1 VTGSTG
7 TLAVEAR
14 ATRHIVGRVVR
25 GSGLKDALGKLVSE
39 YDLRSAWVSA
49 IGAFEWIELTEYN
62 QVDRCY
68 EDAHR
73 FERCE
78 LMSMQGN
85 LSERD
90 GEPFW
95 HLHATVSLRENGRD
109 VTYGGHVVDGSVFA
123 LELRI
128 DCFDELALKRAND
141 EETGLQLWTDVEAP
155 AGEEEAVLGPEV
167 APEGASAGVTW
178 AMAAQV
184 SARAQPATREEYK
197 PEKGDWIE
205 HAKFGLCKIEGLSGD
220 GVCIIKLP
228 DARRKKIKIDAL
240 QVLAPRVDDGRR
252 VFPVRAKSK
261 G

>member
-1 VTGSTG
+1 
-7 TLAVEAR
+7 LR
-14 ATRHIVGRVVR
+14 
-25 GSGLKDALGKLVSE
+25 DALRSLVDE
-39 YDLRSAWVSA
+39 HRLRTAWVSA

-62 QVDRCY
+62 QTDRRY
-68 EDAHR
+68 EEAHR

-78 LMSMQGN
+78 LLSMQGN

-95 HLHATVSLRENGRD
+95 HLHATVSLREDGRD

-128 DCFDELALKRAND
+128 DCFDELELKRAHD
-141 EETGLQLWTDVEAP
+141 EATGLQLWADLGAIAGGGEA
-155 AGEEEAVLGPEV
+155 AS
-167 APEGASAGVTW
+167 APEAAPAGVTW

-184 SARAQPATREEYK
+184 SARAEPAAREEYK

-228 DARRKKIKIDAL
+228 DSLRKKIKLDAL
-240 QVLAPRVDDGRR
+240 EVLAPRSDGGRR
-252 VFPVRAKSK
+252 VFPVRSK
-261 G
+261 GKK

>member
-1 VTGSTG
+1 MGTGALTIE
-7 TLAVEAR
+7 TR
-14 ATRHIVGRVVR
+14 ASRHIVGRLFR
-25 GSGLKDALGKLVSE
+25 GSRLQDAFRNLVDE
-39 YDLRSAWVSA
+39 HGIRTAWVNA

-62 QVDRCY
+62 QADRRY
-68 EDAHR
+68 EEAHR

-78 LMSMQGN
+78 LLSMQGN

-95 HLHATVSLRENGRD
+95 HLHATVSLREDGRD

-128 DCFDELALKRAND
+128 DCFDELELKRLTD
-141 EETGLQLWTDVEAP
+141 EATGLQLWAEVKPPALEA
-155 AGEEEAVLGPEV
+155 
-167 APEGASAGVTW
+167 APDGVTW
-178 AMAAQV
+178 AMAAEV
-184 SARAQPATREEYK
+184 SGQAQPAAVDEHK

-228 DARRKKIKIDAL
+228 DARRKKIKIDAM
-240 QVLAPRVDDGRR
+240 QVLAPRRDGGRR
-252 VFPVRAKSK
+252 VFPVRPK
-261 G
+261 GKK